1 MRANVVIICKIQCQY
16 SLQVDFVQHDHV
28 VQAFAAD
35 GADDSF
41 SVGILPG
48 RSRRSGD
55 FVGSH
60 AFDAVLE
67 IVAVDAVAIAKEKTW
82 CLLVREG
89 VDNLL
94 GSPLG
99 IGSRCNVKVNDLPA
113 IVPEHDENVEHAK
126 RNRRHGKESARGD
139 VRNMIFDERSPSL
152 RRWLADANHV
162 LGDGP
167 FGHIMPQ

>member
-28 VQAFAAD
+28 IQTFSTD

-67 IVAVDAVAIAKEKTW
+67 IVAVDAVAIAKQKTW

-94 GSPLG
+94 GGPLG
-99 IGSRCNVKVNDLPA
+99 IGISSDVKVNDQPP
-113 IVPEHDENVEHAK
+113 VVSEHDENVEHAK
-126 RNRRHGKESARGD
+126 RNRRHAKEIARCD

-152 RRWLADANHV
+152 LRWLADANHV